1 MNQSSAMLVLHLLHL
16 MRYTIDMSTVKLPVN
31 EQRLDAILQKYGVMQ
46 ASVFG
51 SFARGEAGPESD
63 LDLLVTYKPGT
74 TLFDAMSLQDEL
86 EKALGRRV
94 DIVSQKYLSE
104 RLSKRISKDIRPLSS
119 VI

>member
-1 MNQSSAMLVLHLLHL
+1 MH
-16 MRYTIDMSTVKLPVN
+16 TIQLPVN
-31 EQRLDAILQKYGVMQ
+31 EQQLTAILQKYGVVQ
-46 ASVFG
+46 VSVFG
-51 SFARGEAGPESD
+51 SFARGEAGSDSD

-94 DIVSQKYLSE
+94 DIISQKYLSK
-104 RLSKRISKDIRPLSS
+104 RLAKRISKDIRPLSS